1 MYVFSAKLSLYV
13 PNTKSLKDK
22 RSVSRSVIEKARN
35 RFNASISE
43 VGTLAS
49 IRQLTL
55 GISVV
60 SGEASHAQNSLEEI
74 IRYIEKTADAEVVG
88 VERF

>member
-1 MYVFSAKLSLYV
+1 
-13 PNTKSLKDK
+13 
-22 RSVSRSVIEKARN
+22 
-35 RFNASISE
+35 
-43 VGTLAS
+43 
-49 IRQLTL
+49 
-55 GISVV
+55 V